1 MTDAST
7 LKTVI
12 RDSLI
17 RCGVSL
23 SSCRGHPYEGA
34 ANMAGHLNGVAAKIL
49 AEEPKAIFVHCLAH
63 SVNLC
68 LQECGRQSKVI
79 RDGLSLVNEIC
90 NFIRSSPK
98 CLSLFECMKSGS
110 GMSSSPCIETAM
122 SN

>member
-1 MTDAST
+1 M
-7 LKTVI
+7 
-12 RDSLI
+12 
-17 RCGVSL
+17 SL
-23 SSCRGHPYEGA
+23 SSCRGQAYDGV
-34 ANMAGHLNGVAAKIL
+34 ANMAGHLNDVAAKIL
-49 AEEPKAIFVHCLAH
+49 AEELKAIFVHCLAH

-68 LQECGRQSKVI
+68 LECGRQSNII
-79 RDGLSLVNEIC
+79 RDGSSLVNEIC

>member
-1 MTDAST
+1 MDYHSYEIHEDLIGLVYVEMTDTST
-7 LKTVI
+7 LKTVF

-23 SSCRGHPYEGA
+23 SSCRGQAYDGA

-98 CLSLFECMKSGS
+98 RLSLF
-110 GMSSSPCIETAM
+110 
-122 SN
+122 